1 MRRLVGFRS
10 LLKSKL
16 DVATRRLERAIW
28 FYSFTGFYFLC
39 GKLVRGFPL
48 RFNLSHIYYLHTVHA
63 QKTDNYEKF
72 LRLRDIRHRLWS
84 RLAPF
89 GHRTLKR

>member
-63 QKTDNYEKF
+63 QKTDIMKNSCGCEIYG
-72 LRLRDIRHRLWS
+72 IG
-84 RLAPF
+84 F
-89 GHRTLKR
+89 GPVWHPLGIEP